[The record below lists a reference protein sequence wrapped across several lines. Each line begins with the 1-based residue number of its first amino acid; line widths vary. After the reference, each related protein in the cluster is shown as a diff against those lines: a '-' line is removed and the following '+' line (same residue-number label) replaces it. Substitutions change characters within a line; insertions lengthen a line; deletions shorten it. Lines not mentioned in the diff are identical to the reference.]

1 MPRDTLI
8 HGADDLIRTIQKE
21 VREGSRAEDAEI
33 AELERKLEKLK
44 QIKEEHNRL
53 SEGS

>member
-8 HGADDLIRTIQKE
+8 HGADDLIRAIQKE
-21 VREGSRAEDAEI
+21 VREGIPAEDAEI

-44 QIKEEHNRL
+44 QAKEERQRRT
-53 SEGS
+53 